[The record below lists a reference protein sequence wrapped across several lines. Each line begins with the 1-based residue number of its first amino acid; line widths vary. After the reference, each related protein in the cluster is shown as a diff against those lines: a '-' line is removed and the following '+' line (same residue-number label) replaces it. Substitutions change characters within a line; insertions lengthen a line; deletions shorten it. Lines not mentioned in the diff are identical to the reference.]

1 MRGTSAEVIEQT
13 ESALPDAA
21 ESHLQGNTS
30 AGYLAVKRL
39 ADIVCALAGLILLA
53 APMLILSAIIVI
65 DSPGPAIFRQERLGK
80 NGKTFMILK
89 FRTMRLDAEK
99 NGPQW
104 ARERDPRCT
113 RVGLFLRRSRLD
125 ELPQLFNILD
135 GSMSLVGP
143 RPEREYFYR
152 KFEEYIPGFSRRL
165 AVTPGLT
172 GYAQVNGG
180 YSLPPEEKIVYDMYY
195 IQNQSLRMDLHC
207 LVKTVQ
213 VVFTGNG
220 AR

>member
-1 MRGTSAEVIEQT
+1 M
-13 ESALPDAA
+13 
-21 ESHLQGNTS
+21 
-30 AGYLAVKRL
+30 
-39 ADIVCALAGLILLA
+39 
-53 APMLILSAIIVI
+53 
-65 DSPGPAIFRQERLGK
+65 
-80 NGKTFMILK
+80 
-89 FRTMRLDAEK
+89 
-99 NGPQW
+99 
-104 ARERDPRCT
+104 T
-113 RVGLFLRRSRLD
+113 RIGSKLRMSSLD

-143 RPEREYFYR
+143 RPERQYFYQ

-195 IQNQSLRMDLHC
+195 IRNQSLRMDLHC
-207 LVKTVQ
+207 LVKTVR

>member
-1 MRGTSAEVIEQT
+1 M
-13 ESALPDAA
+13 
-21 ESHLQGNTS
+21 
-30 AGYLAVKRL
+30 YLKFGKRFLDVLLSGCAIVVLSPVYLLIGL
-39 ADIVCALAGLILLA
+39 AIKLD
-53 APMLILSAIIVI
+53 
-65 DSPGPAIFRQERLGK
+65 DPGPVFFRQKRVGIH
-80 NGKTFMILK
+80 KTHFQILK
-89 FRTMRLDAEK
+89 FRTMRLNAEE

-104 ARERDPRCT
+104 AQERDPRCT

-143 RPEREYFYR
+143 RPERQYFYQ

-195 IQNQSLRMDLHC
+195 IRNQSLRMDLHC
-207 LVKTVQ
+207 LVKTVR

>member
-1 MRGTSAEVIEQT
+1 M
-13 ESALPDAA
+13 
-21 ESHLQGNTS
+21 
-30 AGYLAVKRL
+30 
-39 ADIVCALAGLILLA
+39 CALAGLILLA

-89 FRTMRLDAEK
+89 FRTMRLNAEE

-104 ARERDPRCT
+104 AQERDPRCT

-143 RPEREYFYR
+143 RR
-152 KFEEYIPGFSRRL
+152 KDSIFIR
-165 AVTPGLT
+165 
-172 GYAQVNGG
+172 N
-180 YSLPPEEKIVYDMYY
+180 
-195 IQNQSLRMDLHC
+195 LRN
-207 LVKTVQ
+207 TYPA
-213 VVFTGNG
+213 FPAGW
-220 AR
+220 R